1 MKDKLNYNYF
11 VDLDRDTYP
20 LYQDIW
26 RWTMNQFG
34 DDIDRWDYSI
44 TFGYQQYWFRD
55 EADAI
60 LFTLMWVGNET

>member
-1 MKDKLNYNYF
+1 MKDKDRYNYS
-11 VDLDRDTYP
+11 VDLDRESYH

-26 RWTMNQFG
+26 RWTIDTFG
-34 DDIDRWDYSI
+34 DDRTRWDYSI

-60 LFTLMWVGNET
+60 LFTLMWVRQ